1 MKGKN
6 ATKKDLLKKHNLLG
20 GGYVFFLNNEQREML
35 FLTRAITNSFEKV
48 NCHHPT
54 IEPNQPRKT
63 DMQEGTNRGGTVK

>member
-1 MKGKN
+1 MF
-6 ATKKDLLKKHNLLG
+6 
-20 GGYVFFLNNEQREML
+20 FFLNNEQREML